1 MNVLVVGLSYRTAPV
16 SLLERVATSPAET
29 PELLAQLLGGNHVDE
44 AMVLSTCNRVEV
56 YAGVS
61 AFHGALSE
69 IADLLSARAG
79 VTRAELADHLY
90 VYYDTEAAQHAFRL
104 AAGLDSMVVGENQV
118 LGQLRDAYAVA
129 VEQGTPGRL
138 LHELAQHALRAGKR
152 VRAETG
158 IDRAGQNAVTAALRL
173 GAERFGAELAGR
185 PALVVGA
192 GAMGSLALANLR
204 RAGVSE
210 LLLANRNLARAARLA
225 TAYEAVP
232 TRFADLGQAL
242 RQVDV
247 VVSATASSGHVLSA
261 DLVAE
266 AAQARGTG
274 RPLLLLDLA
283 LPRDIDPAAADLP
296 GVALIGIEQ
305 LAQAVDQV
313 TAGDLQAAEAII
325 ADELDSHLAA
335 QRSGDVA
342 PTVAALRSRADDV
355 VSAEL
360 RRLRQRR
367 PDLTD
372 EQRSEVAHAVHRV
385 VQQLLHH
392 PSVRIRQLASEPGG
406 ARYADALRELFG
418 LDLNGAS
425 AAEALNAP
433 VINEGGEQ

>member
-418 LDLNGAS
+418 LDL
-425 AAEALNAP
+425 
-433 VINEGGEQ
+433 

>member
-192 GAMGSLALANLR
+192 GAMGSL
-204 RAGVSE
+204 
-210 LLLANRNLARAARLA
+210 
-225 TAYEAVP
+225 
-232 TRFADLGQAL
+232 
-242 RQVDV
+242 
-247 VVSATASSGHVLSA
+247 
-261 DLVAE
+261 
-266 AAQARGTG
+266 
-274 RPLLLLDLA
+274 
-283 LPRDIDPAAADLP
+283 
-296 GVALIGIEQ
+296 
-305 LAQAVDQV
+305 
-313 TAGDLQAAEAII
+313 
-325 ADELDSHLAA
+325 
-335 QRSGDVA
+335 
-342 PTVAALRSRADDV
+342 
-355 VSAEL
+355 
-360 RRLRQRR
+360 
-367 PDLTD
+367 
-372 EQRSEVAHAVHRV
+372 
-385 VQQLLHH
+385 
-392 PSVRIRQLASEPGG
+392 
-406 ARYADALRELFG
+406 
-418 LDLNGAS
+418 
-425 AAEALNAP
+425 
-433 VINEGGEQ
+433 